1 MLITEQ
7 FPFKLK
13 QHDVQ
18 EVDTVMTEAV
28 EQLRSHVE
36 SDAESLRSSLS
47 TDGDEALGRLEQACS
62 KLQRHLDALNA
73 LATHCSDVNLSLIH
87 I

>member
-1 MLITEQ
+1 
-7 FPFKLK
+7 
-13 QHDVQ
+13 
-18 EVDTVMTEAV
+18 MTEAV

-73 LATHCSDVNLSLIH
+73 LATHCSDVNKTNLFCLYFITNVC
-87 I
+87 